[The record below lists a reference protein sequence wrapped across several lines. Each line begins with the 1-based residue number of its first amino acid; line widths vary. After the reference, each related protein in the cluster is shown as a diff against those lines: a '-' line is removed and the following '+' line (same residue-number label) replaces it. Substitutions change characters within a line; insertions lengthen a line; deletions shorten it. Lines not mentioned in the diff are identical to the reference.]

1 MLIDRLSSEIGT
13 LATRQLSTEELRLQH
28 HRAEVYS
35 LAIEVTHRALSELER
50 TEMAIR
56 NLATTR
62 LDTEMQRIVAAEH
75 LVESYSVDNILK
87 LGFAALHSGSTYVTH
102 IGEVEIGQNIDIE
115 LRDGTI
121 TAEIRNIEH
130 NNDIKRD

>member
-1 MLIDRLSSEIGT
+1 
-13 LATRQLSTEELRLQH
+13 
-28 HRAEVYS
+28 
-35 LAIEVTHRALSELER
+35 
-50 TEMAIR
+50 
-56 NLATTR
+56 
-62 LDTEMQRIVAAEH
+62 MQRIVAAEH

-87 LGFAALHSGSTYVTH
+87 LGFAALHSGDTYVTH
-102 IGEVEIGQNIDIE
+102 IDEVEIGQNIDIE